1 MVKKNNRFNVIFLIM
16 SLIIVFFT
24 MLKVHINIK

>member
-16 SLIIVFFT
+16 SLVIVFFT

>member
-1 MVKKNNRFNVIFLIM
+1 MVKKNNRFNVIFLVM